1 MELRHLRYFVAVA
14 EELHFRRAAERL
26 HMSQPPLSQ
35 QIRQLEEEVGAQLLL
50 RNQHRVELTA
60 SGAAF
65 LERAREIL
73 DAVESAALE
82 ARRVQRGEVGR
93 LAVGFVGSSM
103 YSVVPERLSAF
114 RARHGDVALRLHE
127 LGTTEQLRQLESGRL
142 DVGFVRPQRA
152 RPGLVIEPVHSERIV
167 VALPDRHRL
176 AAQPRVH
183 IADLAGEPV
192 VLLTRAGAPGL
203 RTALEPVTDE
213 DSIIQEVAE
222 MQTVIGLVA
231 AGVGI
236 SLVPESVR
244 GMQRRGVTYRDLAE
258 DAPTVELAVAYRA
271 GDDSPVLEAF
281 LRLVH
286 AMAPAEEERGFGG
299 DLRGG
304 DTAGGEP
311 PKASRQNLRR
321 PR

>member
-35 QIRQLEEEVGAQLLL
+35 QIRQLEQEIGAQLLL

-65 LERAREIL
+65 YERAREIL
-73 DAVESAALE
+73 DSVEAAALE

-103 YSVVPERLSAF
+103 YSIVPEILNAF
-114 RARHGDVALRLHE
+114 GERYGDVALRLQE

-142 DVGFVRPQRA
+142 DVSFVRPRQSRS
-152 RPGLVIEPVHSERIV
+152 GLTIEPIHSEPV
-167 VALPDRHRL
+167 MLALPDRHRL
-176 AAQPRVH
+176 AHQPRIRV
-183 IADLAGEPV
+183 ADLQGERL
-192 VLLTRAGAPGL
+192 VLLTRAGSPGL
-203 RTALEPVTDE
+203 RKTLEPITDQLGGE
-213 DSIIQEVAE
+213 DAIVQEVAE

-231 AGVGI
+231 AGVGV

-244 GMQRRGVTYRDLAE
+244 ALQRRGVTYRSLGDQ
-258 DAPTVELAVAYRA
+258 APTVELAIAWRT
-271 GDDSPVLEAF
+271 GDDSPVLAAF
-281 LRLVH
+281 LALVR
-286 AMAPAEEERGFGG
+286 AMAPAEEEREVR
-299 DLRGG
+299 RG
-304 DTAGGEP
+304 P
-311 PKASRQNLRR
+311 SRQ
-321 PR
+321 

>member
-103 YSVVPERLSAF
+103 YSVVPDLLNGF
-114 RARHGDVALRLHE
+114 RESHGDVGLRLHE

-142 DVGFVRPQRA
+142 DVGFVRPRQP
-152 RPGLVIEPVHSERIV
+152 RPGLAIEPIYAEPIML
-167 VALPDRHRL
+167 ALPDRHPL
-176 AAQPRVH
+176 AALTRIHV
-183 IADLAGEPV
+183 ADLQGERL
-192 VLLTRAGAPGL
+192 VLLTRAGSPGL
-203 RTALEPVTDE
+203 RKTLEPITDQLGGE
-213 DSIIQEVAE
+213 DAIVQEVAE

-231 AGVGI
+231 AGVGV

-244 GMQRRGVTYRDLAE
+244 ALQRRGVTYRSLADE
-258 DAPTVELAVAYRA
+258 TPTVELAVAWRA
-271 GDDSPVLEAF
+271 GDDSPVLAAF
-281 LRLVH
+281 LAQVR
-286 AMAPAEEERGFGG
+286 AMAPAGEEREVR
-299 DLRGG
+299 RG
-304 DTAGGEP
+304 P
-311 PKASRQNLRR
+311 SRQ
-321 PR
+321 

>member
-73 DAVESAALE
+73 DAVEAAALE

-103 YSVVPERLSAF
+103 YSIVPELLNAF
-114 RARHGDVALRLHE
+114 RERHGDVALRLGE

-142 DVGFVRPQRA
+142 DVGFLRPRQP
-152 RPGLVIEPVHSERIV
+152 RPGLTIEPVYSEPV
-167 VALPDRHRL
+167 MLALPDRHPL
-176 AAQPRVH
+176 ASATRIHV
-183 IADLAGEPV
+183 ADLAGEQL
-192 VLLTRAGAPGL
+192 VLLTRAGSPGL
-203 RTALEPVTDE
+203 RKTLEPVTDQLGGE
-213 DSIIQEVAE
+213 DAIVQEVAE
-222 MQTVIGLVA
+222 MQT
-231 AGVGI
+231 
-236 SLVPESVR
+236 
-244 GMQRRGVTYRDLAE
+244 YRALA
-258 DAPTVELAVAYRA
+258 DADATVELAVAWRT
-271 GDDSPVLEAF
+271 GDDSPVLAAF
-281 LRLVH
+281 LALVR
-286 AMAPAEEERGFGG
+286 AMAPAGEEREFR
-299 DLRGG
+299 RGR
-304 DTAGGEP
+304 T
-311 PKASRQNLRR
+311 RQ
-321 PR
+321 